1 MKKFNEYLDVIR
13 NLSEE
18 FLKDL
23 SDEEKQSLRKQIEAL
38 VQEDKGDAE
47 ILEALGKRADG
58 KPYSQYVHSIKPLMN
73 EVRLAKHGMKTG
85 Q

>member
-23 SDEEKQSLRKQIEAL
+23 SDEETQSLKQQIEVL
-38 VQEDKGDAE
+38 VQEDKSDAE
-47 ILEALGKRADG
+47 ILEELGKRADG
-58 KPYSQYVHSIKPLMN
+58 KPYSQYMHSIKPLIN
-73 EVRLAKHGMKTG
+73 EARIAKHGMKTV
-85 Q
+85 